1 MGSWRSIA
9 QLLFLYFF
17 SIMLVIS
24 TTPSSL
30 FSFPMRK
37 LIFCQTINGLFIS
50 MVFLFHFSAAVQN
63 HPNDV

>member
-30 FSFPMRK
+30 FSFAYEK
-37 LIFCQTINGLFIS
+37 TD
-50 MVFLFHFSAAVQN
+50 FLPN
-63 HPNDV
+63 H